1 MGVSDVDRQL
11 ASLSPDQK
19 RALAVLAAVER
30 TTLSPDQLTRLTGVQ
45 DAAAVVGQLR
55 ALGLVEAKKPDRF
68 TAVDYVRRS
77 WELAGEAEG
86 VLDRVTTLLED
97 GRFSRE
103 DVDAL
108 LGLAEW
114 AAGVGQWERLLKLV
128 QAARLP
134 LEAWRR
140 LDAWIE
146 LVRRGQV
153 AAQRLGDGA
162 AQVWLAREEA
172 AALAAARSRE
182 RAAPASRGAG
192 RWQTRLAYG
201 AVGVVL
207 AAGGFV
213 VGAAVGDNGPDP
225 AGAGTGGVEPQTVTE
240 TVTGSDTVVETETQ
254 NVVETATETQTETT
268 TLTET
273 TTETVTVTEPPP
285 PPIIP

>member
-30 TTLSPDQLTRLTGVQ
+30 TTLSPDQLTRLAGVQ
-45 DAAAVVGQLR
+45 DAATVVAQLR
-55 ALGLVEAKKPDRF
+55 ALGLVEARQPDRF
-68 TAVDYVRRS
+68 TAVDFVRRS

-97 GRFSRE
+97 GSFSRG

-146 LVRRGQV
+146 LVQRGQV
-153 AAQRLGDGA
+153 AAARVGDGA

-172 AALAAARSRE
+172 AALATARSRDRASGAS
-182 RAAPASRGAG
+182 RAAP
-192 RWQTRLAYG
+192 RWQARLAYG
-201 AVGVVL
+201 LVGVVL
-207 AAGGFV
+207 AAGGFI

-225 AGAGTGGVEPQTVTE
+225 AGAETGGVEPATVTVTNTE
-240 TVTGSDTVVETETQ
+240 TDVRTETQ
-254 NVVETATETQTETT
+254 NVVETATATQTETT

-273 TTETVTVTEPPP
+273 TTETVTVTA
-285 PPIIP
+285 PIIP

>member
-1 MGVSDVDRQL
+1 VGVSDVDRQL

-30 TTLSPDQLTRLTGVQ
+30 TTLSPDQLTRLAGVQ
-45 DAAAVVGQLR
+45 DAAIVVAQLR
-55 ALGLVEAKKPDRF
+55 ALGLVEGKEPDRF
-68 TAVDYVRRS
+68 TAVDFVRRS

-97 GRFSRE
+97 GNFSRE

-114 AAGVGQWERLLKLV
+114 AAGVGQWERLLRLV

-146 LVRRGQV
+146 LVQRGQV
-153 AAQRLGDGA
+153 AAARVGDGA

-182 RAAPASRGAG
+182 RASGASRPSRAAP

-201 AVGVVL
+201 LVGVVL
-207 AAGGFV
+207 AAGGFI

-225 AGAGTGGVEPQTVTE
+225 AGADTGGVEPATVTVTNTE
-240 TVTGSDTVVETETQ
+240 TAVRTETQ
-254 NVVETATETQTETT
+254 NVVETATATQTETT

-273 TTETVTVTEPPP
+273 VTVTEP
-285 PPIIP
+285 IIP